1 MENGAIRLDGPAGGP
16 ELKHRPGSPRAW
28 ETARILGGTLR
39 RLQEGYLSHR
49 RARSGARALSGLAE
63 QEAPLFRTVFESA
76 PVAMVLLDDRQ
87 RIVGANQA
95 MEDLLG
101 RKALE
106 MRGTYFS
113 GLSMPPY
120 PARLALMARKA
131 ASEGD
136 RIVVEHRFQH
146 GDGSSGWAR
155 TSIRRLDGRDPAV
168 VLVCTMEDLT
178 ADRLALEEQRR
189 EAELDPLTG
198 LLNRRGGDRRL
209 RAALEKMVVMG
220 PVAVIIC
227 DTDGF
232 KEINDRF
239 GHAAGDD
246 VLVSIA
252 GRLRSAIR
260 HGDDVARLG
269 GDEFIL
275 VARVSNED
283 EAEAIARRCVST
295 VAEPIRS
302 AHFGDGPQQVTL
314 SAGVA
319 VARAGGLKTDRENLV
334 KAADRALYEAKA
346 GGGNCWRLHPL
357 GEISDNRP

>member
-1 MENGAIRLDGPAGGP
+1 VEHLRAGRGGRLLA
-16 ELKHRPGSPRAW
+16 
-28 ETARILGGTLR
+28 
-39 RLQEGYLSHR
+39 
-49 RARSGARALSGLAE
+49 GLAE
-63 QEAPLFRTVFESA
+63 QEAPLYRAVFESA
-76 PVAMVLLDDRQ
+76 PVATALLDERL
-87 RIVGANQA
+87 RIVGVNVA

-101 RKALE
+101 RRAAEL
-106 MRGTYFS
+106 RGADFS
-113 GLSMPPY
+113 GLAAPPY

-131 ASEGD
+131 ASDD
-136 RIVVEHRFQH
+136 RAVVVEHRFQH
-146 GDGSSGWAR
+146 ADGSSGWAR
-155 TSIRRLDGRDPAV
+155 TSIRRIEAGDPSV
-168 VLVCTMEDLT
+168 VLVCCMEDLT
-178 ADRLALEEQRR
+178 SDRLALEEQRR
-189 EAELDPLTG
+189 EAELDSLTG

-209 RAALEKMVVMG
+209 RAALEKMVAMG

-260 HGDDVARLG
+260 QGDDVARLG

-275 VARVSNED
+275 VARVSNDD

-302 AHFGDGPQQVTL
+302 AHFGDGPEQVTL

-319 VARAGGLKTDRENLV
+319 VAYPGGLADPDALV

-346 GGGNCWRLHPL
+346 EGGNCWRLDRL
-357 GEISDNRP
+357 GEISSAVP

>member
-1 MENGAIRLDGPAGGP
+1 MEKGATRLGGP
-16 ELKHRPGSPRAW
+16 VWGPDLKHRLRPLRAAGSLQFLSR
-28 ETARILGGTLR
+28 LFC
-39 RLQEGYLSHR
+39 RLQDELAAQRQAG
-49 RARSGARALSGLAE
+49 RAACALSNLAE
-63 QEAPLFRTVFESA
+63 QEAPLYRTVFEAA
-76 PVAMVLLDDRQ
+76 PVAMALLDESQ
-87 RIVGANQA
+87 RIVGVNTA

-101 RKALE
+101 RSAPQL
-106 MRGTYFS
+106 RGTDFS
-113 GLSMPPY
+113 ALAAPPY

-131 ASEGD
+131 AGGGHA
-136 RIVVEHRFQH
+136 VAFEHRFEH
-146 GDGSSGWAR
+146 TDGSSGWAR
-155 TSIRRLDGRDPAV
+155 TSLRRLDGGDPAV
-168 VLVCTMEDLT
+168 VLVCSMEDRT
-178 ADRLALEEQRR
+178 SDRLALEEQRR

-209 RAALEKMVVMG
+209 RAALEKMVAMG

-232 KEINDRF
+232 KEINDQF

-269 GDEFIL
+269 GDEFIV
-275 VARVSNED
+275 VARVADDD

-302 AHFGDGPQQVTL
+302 AHFGDVPQRVTL

-319 VARAGGLKTDRENLV
+319 VAYPGGLSDPGALV

-346 GGGNCWRLHPL
+346 EGGNCWRLDCL
-357 GEISDNRP
+357 GEIFTDRP

>member
-1 MENGAIRLDGPAGGP
+1 MEDGATRLDGPGWGP
-16 ELKHRPGSPRAW
+16 ELKHTPLPPRAL
-28 ETARILGGTLR
+28 EAARILRGGLR
-39 RLQEGYLSHR
+39 RLQQEYLARR
-49 RARSGARALSGLAE
+49 RARSGALALSDLAE
-63 QEAPLFRTVFESA
+63 QEAPLYRTVFEFA
-76 PVAMVLLDDRQ
+76 PVAMALLDDRQ
-87 RIVGANQA
+87 RIVEVNPA

-101 RKALE
+101 RKAAE
-106 MRGTYFS
+106 MRGTDFS
-113 GLSMPPY
+113 GLAMPPY

-131 ASEGD
+131 ASEGQQV
-136 RIVVEHRFQH
+136 VVEHRFQH
-146 GDGSSGWAR
+146 ADGSSGWAR
-155 TSIRRLDGRDPAV
+155 TSLCRLDERDPAV

-209 RAALEKMVVMG
+209 RAALEKMVAMG

-275 VARVSNED
+275 VARVSNDD

-302 AHFGDGPQQVTL
+302 AHFG
-314 SAGVA
+314 
-319 VARAGGLKTDRENLV
+319 
-334 KAADRALYEAKA
+334 
-346 GGGNCWRLHPL
+346 
-357 GEISDNRP
+357 